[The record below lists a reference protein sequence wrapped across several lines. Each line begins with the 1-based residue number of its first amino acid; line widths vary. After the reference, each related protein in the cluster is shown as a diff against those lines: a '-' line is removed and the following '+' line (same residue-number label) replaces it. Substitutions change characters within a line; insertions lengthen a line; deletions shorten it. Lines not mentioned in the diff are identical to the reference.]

1 MVSLNFYSEIMDFA
15 SIVKRLE
22 IFAKTINSAIIGVTV
37 FEAIIVMFIGVV
49 SNTVTTD
56 NKLVNTYSF
65 CALIIL
71 ALVYIFLLTIRT
83 IYTVNYPGSI
93 TNELK
98 SERELQELR
107 GEAERKNT
115 INDFLVQTMQR
126 LNGQTC
132 SLNIGDDTHLCDG
145 GISKGVRDLIEPII
159 DNTFFLLNTV
169 NTKFTVGLYLDGYSS
184 MDTPNHW
191 ESGLITIDDK
201 LDKRHHLPKELI
213 NIAGVNGEALE
224 IQTAIR
230 QSFNNQQFVFKSYES
245 EGESFSI
252 ICSNMPVACNE
263 NDGLGVL
270 FIISKNLNVLPSD
283 LSTHLKIFGRVI
295 ANWVYRYN
303 ECVNN
308 RLAARRENSVFQPLP
323 IPTPPE
329 ALAAGAR
336 RGNRPTA

>member
-1 MVSLNFYSEIMDFA
+1 MEFNGI
-15 SIVKRLE
+15 IKRLE
-22 IFAKTINSAIIGVTV
+22 SFGETINRAVIGAAI
-37 FEAIIVMFIGVV
+37 FEGIIVTLIGIV
-49 SNTVTTD
+49 SNNLSTENETLNRLSLYAV
-56 NKLVNTYSF
+56 
-65 CALIIL
+65 
-71 ALVYIFLLTIRT
+71 IFLGITYLLILFFKTA
-83 IYTVNYPGSI
+83 YTANYPGSI

-107 GEAERKNT
+107 SEAERKNT

-145 GISKGVRDLIEPII
+145 GISKGVRELIEPVI
-159 DNTFFLLNTV
+159 DNTFFLLNTI
-169 NTKFTVGLYLDGYSS
+169 NTKFTIGLYLNGYSS

-201 LDKRHHLPKELI
+201 LDKRHCLPKELF
-213 NIAGVNGEALE
+213 NITGVNGEALE

-230 QSFNNQQFVFKSYES
+230 QSFNNQQFVFKNYETN
-245 EGESFSI
+245 GESFSI

-270 FIISKNLNVLPSD
+270 FIISKNVSSLPSD

-303 ECVNN
+303 ECVSN
-308 RLAARRENSVFQPLP
+308 RLTARQERSVFNSISL
-323 IPTPPE
+323 PTPPE
-329 ALAAGAR
+329 ALAPGAR
-336 RGNRPTA
+336 RGSRPPL